1 MHADAHAVALDHG
14 ADPLGHQA
22 HGGGDA
28 TQQDIVVRV
37 EKDGKQVVILR
48 RYDGARGAVVECDV
62 YPIDTMRIEPLRL
75 GPYLFPASEPASRFV
90 DEVLLSLEYL
100 GCTFS

>member
-14 ADPLGHQA
+14 ADPLVQQA
-22 HGGGDA
+22 PSGPDA
-28 TQQDIVVRV
+28 AQQDVVVRV

-90 DEVLLSLEYL
+90 DEVLLALEYL
-100 GCTFS
+100 GCTFR